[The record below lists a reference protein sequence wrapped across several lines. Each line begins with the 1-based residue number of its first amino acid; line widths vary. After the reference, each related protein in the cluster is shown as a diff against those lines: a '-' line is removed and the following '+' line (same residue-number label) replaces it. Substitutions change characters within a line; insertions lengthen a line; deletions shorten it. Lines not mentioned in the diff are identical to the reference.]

1 MSSVTHSATIS
12 PGVTEVGKIDVMADM
27 SSVSTRPDL
36 STVTTTVLPD
46 PKYGS
51 SGRYSSQVLE
61 KRGPLTKTMVSS
73 RVIAADD
80 STETTTTSVN
90 TKTTTSLFTRS
101 TNKIVSTS
109 PMGRVTTTFLDA
121 VKDRAASMQI
131 GPASGG
137 DPVTLYPTTYS
148 YYAGADIKTGLV
160 NTVSVNT
167 RTTTYT
173 YDANGFVASVTAP
186 DGKVTAYNTRDAL
199 GRPTQMTLPGGRVV
213 NMAYDAA
220 GNATTVTPPPNG
232 SPGSSNPHNMTYNA
246 GDLLATYVAPN
257 VSGAARTTTYTYDK
271 DSLLKQLISPVDPGL
286 SKTLTRDGEGR
297 VIEEIEGTRRR
308 TFAYTNGHLTQQRG
322 YVSGTQEVE
331 QNFAFNT
338 GLWTGFDQKLFT
350 GGVKT
355 VTRTND
361 TFFRLTNVAMTG
373 LTGTLDYGYDDD
385 GLVTNV
391 GGLVA
396 TRGNTA
402 GLLKR
407 LERPGL
413 EDETFQ
419 YDSYGA
425 VTQMNAL
432 QAGVSKGGLSLTYDA
447 TSGRILTKTENWNFP
462 SLLPALLSKTW
473 TYTYDTSGRLASASD
488 GGAPVP
494 YTYDTN
500 GNRLTGNP
508 DAQDRVLS
516 QGGTVYTY
524 DNHGNVTT
532 RTVSPQ
538 PTQTLTWNGQ
548 GGLLSVA
555 QSGSSTVTYVIDPQ
569 GRRVGRKL
577 GANLDREWLY
587 DTQLRLVGEVIGTTT
602 SRVYGYLPERHLP
615 VMMRETK
622 SGTTTTYRIYG
633 DHLGSLRAVVKS
645 DGTPVQF
652 MQHDA
657 WGNVLIDTV
666 AANFDRIPFGFA
678 GGQYDEN
685 TKLVRFG
692 AREYDATTGRWL
704 SKDEARFGGGWNFY
718 EYAGSDPV
726 NKYDRD
732 GYREQDAL
740 VCDVSPPKPIPTPC
754 WDVCD
759 NRYDNALERCGAN
772 HPLEDRYMSVDP
784 GVFDLVSSCEAIA
797 LSNVQRCLDACRGIP
812 DMVPIPLDT
821 TGGPK
826 QGWKI

>member
-1 MSSVTHSATIS
+1 M
-12 PGVTEVGKIDVMADM
+12 
-27 SSVSTRPDL
+27 
-36 STVTTTVLPD
+36 
-46 PKYGS
+46 
-51 SGRYSSQVLE
+51 
-61 KRGPLTKTMVSS
+61 
-73 RVIAADD
+73 
-80 STETTTTSVN
+80 N
-90 TKTTTSLFTRS
+90 TKTWTSLFTRS
-101 TNKIVSTS
+101 TNTILNTS
-109 PMGRVTTTFLDA
+109 PAGRSTTTTLDA
-121 VKDRAASMQI
+121 VKDRVASIQI
-131 GPASGG
+131 EGT
-137 DPVTLYPTTYS
+137 DPVVLFPTTYS

-220 GNATTVTPPPNG
+220 GNPTTVTPPPN
-232 SPGSSNPHNMTYNA
+232 SSSATGNAHGMTYNA

-286 SKTLTRDGEGR
+286 SKTLTRDGAGR
-297 VIEEIEGTRRR
+297 VLEEIEGGATGRRR
-308 TFAYTNGHLTQQRG
+308 TFAYTSGHLTQQRG
-322 YVSGTQEVE
+322 YVNGTQEVE

-350 GGVKT
+350 GAVKT

-373 LTGTLDYGYDDD
+373 LTGTLDYGYDDE

-407 LERPGL
+407 LQRSSTQ
-413 EDETFQ
+413 EDEDFV
-419 YDSYGA
+419 YDQYGA
-425 VTQMNAL
+425 LKQMNAL
-432 QAGVSKGGLSLTYDA
+432 YGTGPTAGRGGLSLTYDA

-462 SLLPALLSKTW
+462 SLTPALMSKTW

-488 GGAPVP
+488 GGAPVT

-508 DAQDRVLS
+508 DAQDRVPS
-516 QGGTVYTY
+516 QDGTVYTY

-532 RTVSPQ
+532 RKVGSQ

-569 GRRVGRKL
+569 GRRVGRKV
-577 GANLDREWLY
+577 GANVDREWLY

-602 SRVYGYLPERHLP
+602 RVYGYLPERHLP

-622 SGTTTTYRIYG
+622 SGNTTTYRIYG

-645 DGTPVQF
+645 ADGTPVQL

-666 AANFDRIPFGFA
+666 AAGFDRVPFGFA

-726 NKYDRD
+726 GRVDGEGEVDWNYLCLLLPTGPLKDACFGRDSGRPDAENSERWRD
-732 GYREQDAL
+732 GLPLPPGDGGGDDEPPGPPSAGEQCAHIPRGYR
-740 VCDVSPPKPIPTPC
+740 
-754 WDVCD
+754 
-759 NRYDNALERCGAN
+759 RYTCCQNAL
-772 HPLEDRYMSVDP
+772 
-784 GVFDLVSSCEAIA
+784 GVRPEQCVEPEVARKIQDCYGR
-797 LSNVQRCLDACRGIP
+797 QW
-812 DMVPIPLDT
+812 
-821 TGGPK
+821 TGGQAGPSR
-826 QGWKI
+826 